1 MAKGKGKT
9 TKIVAAAAPAG
20 AIAEAYTRMVVK
32 NRVLERLLHL
42 YGLNAGAERIR
53 EEILDTAL
61 DAMPAEAASFVSVDR
76 EAGKL
81 RFDAVRGPVAA
92 RLQGLEIE
100 IGTGLVGAC
109 ADSHKT
115 ITVSDVRKDRRHA
128 AEIDEALGFATRSL
142 VAVPVLHGGEIHGVI
157 ELVNRTG
164 GDLFTRHDIEVLERV
179 ARTAGALLALGE

>member
-9 TKIVAAAAPAG
+9 AKLAPAAPEG
-20 AIAEAYTRMVVK
+20 PIAEAYTRMVVK

-42 YGLNAGAERIR
+42 YGLKAGADRIR

-61 DAMPAEAASFVSVDR
+61 DAMPAEAASFVSVDP
-76 EAGKL
+76 AAAKM

-92 RLQGLEIE
+92 RLKGLELDM
-100 IGTGLVGAC
+100 GTGLVGAC
-109 ADSHKT
+109 AESRKT

-128 AEIDEALGFATRSL
+128 AEIDEALGFETRSL
-142 VAVPVLHGGEIHGVI
+142 IAVPVLHGGEVYGII